1 MNRVEGRGRGLR
13 ASFARLPG
21 ERDIQRSSDLR
32 LPAARLGEARADCS
46 ALGLALLAW
55 ILLGCRE
62 AQAEQELR
70 FKPAPRDRPVRLFTE
85 PELARYDGREE
96 NQPIYLAVKGVVFDV
111 TSGKEF
117 YGKGAPYNALVGK
130 DSTRAI
136 AKMSLD
142 PADLTHETTELTEE
156 ELKSLDETFNSV
168 YKAKYPIVGYTAR
181 RILNEDGSPNPNF
194 KPEDQPHFT
203 IKDEF

>member
-1 MNRVEGRGRGLR
+1 MADGFGLV
-13 ASFARLPG
+13 FALVLLF
-21 ERDIQRSSDLR
+21 SV
-32 LPAARLGEARADCS
+32 LGGQD
-46 ALGLALLAW
+46 
-55 ILLGCRE
+55 
-62 AQAEQELR
+62 AEKELH
-70 FKPAPRDRPVRLFTE
+70 FKPLLPRDRPVRLFTE
-85 PELARYDGREE
+85 SELARYNGQEE

-130 DSTRAI
+130 DSTRGI

-142 PADLTHETTELTEE
+142 PDDLTHDTTGLTEE
-156 ELKSLDETFNSV
+156 ELESLDETFNNV
-168 YKAKYPIVGYTAR
+168 YKAKYPIVGYTAQ

>member
-1 MNRVEGRGRGLR
+1 MAMIRNPTNSGFFGVFGRMLMATWSFGLY
-13 ASFARLPG
+13 FVYKLYF
-21 ERDIQRSSDLR
+21 
-32 LPAARLGEARADCS
+32 
-46 ALGLALLAW
+46 
-55 ILLGCRE
+55 
-62 AQAEQELR
+62 QE
-70 FKPAPRDRPVRLFTE
+70 DE
-85 PELARYDGREE
+85 
-96 NQPIYLAVKGVVFDV
+96 PIYIAVKGVVFDV

-130 DSTRAI
+130 DSTRSV

-142 PADLTHETTELTEE
+142 PADLTYDTMGLTEE
-156 ELKSLDETFNSV
+156 QLRSLDETFSNV